1 MSILLAF
8 FGLCAIYF
16 IVRMYSN
23 STPPKNKDRRL
34 SKDMNDAVEANNKA
48 RLEEVRRETREYLI
62 KSNFNPSKHK
72 TPLSDK
78 GFRLHVKR
86 PPTPTRPKDTRKNW
100 DDRDDLSV
108 SFFTSPN
115 TPTYTPSSSPA
126 PSCGRSYND
135 DGGGSSSSSDS
146 CGSFD

>member
-1 MSILLAF
+1 MASLLAF
-8 FGLCAIYF
+8 FGLCALYF
-16 IVRMYSN
+16 IVHMYSN
-23 STPPKNKDRRL
+23 STPPNNKDRRL

-72 TPLSDK
+72 APLNDR
-78 GFRLHVKR
+78 GFRMHGKQ
-86 PPTPTRPKDTRKNW
+86 PPTPTRPKDTRRNW
-100 DDRDDLSV
+100 NDRDDLNM
-108 SFFTSPN
+108 SFFTSPH
-115 TPTYTPSSSPA
+115 TPSSSPA
-126 PSCGRSYND
+126 PSCGRSYHD

>member
-1 MSILLAF
+1 
-8 FGLCAIYF
+8 
-16 IVRMYSN
+16 MYSN

-72 TPLSDK
+72 APLGSK
-78 GFRLHVKR
+78 GYRDSYK
-86 PPTPTRPKDTRKNW
+86 PPTPTRPKDTRRNW
-100 DDRDDLSV
+100 DDRDDID
-108 SFFTSPN
+108 SFFTSPH
-115 TPTYTPSSSPA
+115 TPISSPA
-126 PSCGRSYND
+126 PSCGRSYPD
-135 DGGGSSSSSDS
+135 DGGGGGSSSSSDS

>member
-1 MSILLAF
+1 MAPLLAF

-16 IVRMYSN
+16 IVHMYSN

-72 TPLSDK
+72 APLGSK
-78 GFRLHVKR
+78 GYRDSYK
-86 PPTPTRPKDTRKNW
+86 PPTPTRPKDTRRNW
-100 DDRDDLSV
+100 DDRDDID
-108 SFFTSPN
+108 SFFASPH
-115 TPTYTPSSSPA
+115 TPISSPA
-126 PSCGRSYND
+126 PSCGRSYPD
-135 DGGGSSSSSDS
+135 DGGGGGSSSSSDS